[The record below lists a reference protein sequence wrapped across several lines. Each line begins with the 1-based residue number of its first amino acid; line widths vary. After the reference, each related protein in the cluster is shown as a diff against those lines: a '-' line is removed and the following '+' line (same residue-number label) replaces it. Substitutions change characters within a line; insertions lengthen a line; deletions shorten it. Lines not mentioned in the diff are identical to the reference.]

1 MPLPIPRDEVPA
13 IVKIRK
19 LSDPSAEEL
28 IGALRTAPM
37 VPDAE
42 ELAARIAEHVPS
54 IPTEDLI
61 DIVNTI
67 YALYYV
73 REAAGVGASRF
84 LDDLMDGIQKT
95 RDPQLELSPD
105 EASGL
110 RTRFETLL
118 SIETL
123 RTLSKGLGLQR
134 AGERLYCE
142 AQILSDIRPVFGD
155 DVSSRP
161 VGAVV
166 THTLRIQYHEGEGH
180 KEFYVVLDSEDL
192 QAIKEVVDR
201 AHAKAETLRGLLK
214 DSKLPNLGL

>member
-1 MPLPIPRDEVPA
+1 M
-13 IVKIRK
+13 
-19 LSDPSAEEL
+19 
-28 IGALRTAPM
+28 
-37 VPDAE
+37 
-42 ELAARIAEHVPS
+42 AARIAEHVPS

-61 DIVNTI
+61 DIVDTI
-67 YALYYV
+67 YGLYSV
-73 REAAGVGASRF
+73 REAAGAGPSTF
-84 LDDLMDGIQKT
+84 LDDLMDGIKET

-105 EASGL
+105 EASDL

-142 AQILSDIRPVFGD
+142 AKILSDIRPVFGD
-155 DVSSRP
+155 DVSTRP

-166 THTLRIQYHEGEGH
+166 THTLRMLYHEGGDH
-180 KEFYVVLDSEDL
+180 KEFYVVLNFEDL
-192 QAIKEVVDR
+192 RAMKEVVDR
-201 AHAKAETLRGLLK
+201 SHAKAETLRGLLK